1 MLPPTSYEKLCCGF
15 YVATAALIF
24 PITSAV
30 ANSNTTT
37 KAVRLK
43 YNSCCLCPFPFTY
56 SHCQQ
61 GTCHFCFKQ
70 ENEANTA
77 LQLAEALTWPLLLE
91 SLSPSLLLPAV
102 LTVPQVG
109 TAMLLSSHF
118 RQETEHREKC
128 HLSKLLM
135 REVHDRARTEAL
147 P

>member
-102 LTVPQVG
+102 LTVPQV
-109 TAMLLSSHF
+109 A
-118 RQETEHREKC
+118 RQCSYLHTSGRKQSTERNAIC
-128 HLSKLLM
+128 PNS
-135 REVHDRARTEAL
+135 
-147 P
+147 